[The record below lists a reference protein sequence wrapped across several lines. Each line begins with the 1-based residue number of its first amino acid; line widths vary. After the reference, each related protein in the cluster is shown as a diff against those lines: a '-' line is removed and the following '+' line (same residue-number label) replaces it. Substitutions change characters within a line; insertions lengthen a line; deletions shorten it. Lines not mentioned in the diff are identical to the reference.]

1 MTARL
6 ALPIVALRMLALRML
21 ACLFA
26 AVLAID
32 AGAIGATRADT
43 LPALHRVVGVSSD
56 DVLNIRA
63 QPHAGAPIIGMLAP
77 GADGVEVVA
86 LSEDGRWDQVN
97 SGEQAGWSHMRYLQ
111 RQTADS
117 WRDGTQGLRCFGTE
131 PFWRLSLF
139 LPGHRAE
146 FDSLNEGGFDLVTDA
161 GTLPATRFPPTLAIP
176 FSGSR
181 DGMAV
186 LRGEACNDGMSDQ
199 AFGISALIYWRG
211 DTEGLSG
218 CCSLR

>member
-32 AGAIGATRADT
+32 AGAIGAARADT

-86 LSEDGRWDQVN
+86 LSEDGRWGQVN

-139 LPGHRAE
+139 
-146 FDSLNEGGFDLVTDA
+146 
-161 GTLPATRFPPTLAIP
+161 LPATRFPPTLAIP